1 MTSQAAA
8 ETGRT
13 GTLARLPMPKLRMPN
28 LRMPSRRAFAGSTIL
43 GVGAL
48 AVAIVAGVFDGA
60 AGGLGVPVEMWHALR
75 QGLGGVVILVA
86 LGGLFAWGFGEAY
99 LAALWVT
106 APRVPGFVAVGW
118 LLAYLAPPAAG
129 LPPTA
134 SLAVGLWFALLI
146 WIATTVPFRRLALV
160 ATAQAQTYGEL
171 VVRYNQLRSRC
182 EACSDVLTRS
192 SAPPVAAVVG
202 REESIRQLAIVQR
215 MLELPEDGLPKAI
228 VPDDTPGALAW
239 ATGVGY
245 VSVWEALNRADEALI
260 DVESP
265 PAAIGEALHDM
276 LRLSGSTIKSADHL
290 QDALRAAVRH
300 FDPEAD
306 RLYFYPQRRRRDD
319 QAPATDP
326 SVTGGG
332 STTTPSSERT
342 PAPTGTLPR
351 TTPPDSDAVAKS
363 VIREVRHAISQYR
376 DGRRAAILRARGR
389 LLRTILVTGIAADV
403 LLGLVILEQVAQPV
417 LATAAAFF
425 LVGGVVGLFNRLR
438 LEADS
443 GVSTTQDYGLFDARL
458 LHTLL
463 ISGLAGVG
471 GVYLLSAAP
480 GAGAVLGSQAPTVSL
495 PPLSEVFNPATNR
508 LGLLVAA
515 VFGLTPDLIIGKLR
529 QQTDALKQDLSS
541 SEAASQAPRKGSDG
555 ST

>member
-1 MTSQAAA
+1 MTTQAVA
-8 ETGRT
+8 EAGHA
-13 GTLARLPMPKLRMPN
+13 GIVPTLRK
-28 LRMPSRRAFAGSTIL
+28 PSR
-43 GVGAL
+43 GAL
-48 AVAIVAGVFDGA
+48 AGSAILVVAVLAVAVVAGIADGA
-60 AGGLGVPVEMWHALR
+60 AVGLGVPIEMWQAFR
-75 QGLGGVVILVA
+75 QGLGGVVVLVA
-86 LGGLFAWGFGEAY
+86 LGGAFAVVYREAY
-99 LAALWVT
+99 LAALWIT
-106 APRVPGFVAVGW
+106 AARVPGFIAVGW

-134 SLAVGLWFALLI
+134 PLAVGLWFALLV
-146 WIATTVPFRRLALV
+146 WIATTVPFRRLAMV
-160 ATAQAQTYGEL
+160 PTAQAQVYGDL

-182 EACSDVLTRS
+182 EACSAVLANGGS
-192 SAPPVAAVVG
+192 QSVAAVVG
-202 REESIRQLAIVQR
+202 REESIRQLALVRR
-215 MLELPEDGLPKAI
+215 MLELPDDGMPKPIIAE
-228 VPDDTPGALAW
+228 DTPGALAW

-245 VSVWEALNRADEALI
+245 VSAWEALNRADEALI
-260 DVESP
+260 DVESA

-276 LRLSGSTIKSADHL
+276 LRLSGSTIKNADHL

-319 QAPATDP
+319 QAPGSDP
-326 SVTGGG
+326 SVAGGG
-332 STTTPSSERT
+332 SATAPASERA
-342 PAPTGTLPR
+342 PAATSTTGR
-351 TTPPDSDAVAKS
+351 TSSPESDAVAKS

-376 DGRRAAILRARGR
+376 DGRRAGIFRARGR
-389 LLRTILVTGIAADV
+389 LLRTILVTGVAADV
-403 LLGLVILEQVAQPV
+403 LLGLVILERVPQSE

-443 GVSTTQDYGLFDARL
+443 GVATDQDFGLFDARL

-471 GVYLLSAAP
+471 GVFLMSAAP

-495 PPLSEVFNPATNR
+495 PPLEEVFNPATNR

-541 SEAASQAPRKGSDG
+541 SEAATQAPKKAEGG
-555 ST
+555 